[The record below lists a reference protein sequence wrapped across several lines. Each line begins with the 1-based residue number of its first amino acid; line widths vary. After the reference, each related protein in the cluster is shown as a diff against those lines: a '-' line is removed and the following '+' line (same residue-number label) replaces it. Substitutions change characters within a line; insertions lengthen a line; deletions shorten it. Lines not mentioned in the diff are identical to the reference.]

1 MSAGGLPQVACPLAG
16 AARSDARGERST
28 GRRQVRQRGFTLLEA
43 LVAMILLGLMMAVM
57 TGSIRFAGQSRDAVT
72 VRVDNLDNM
81 RITQDFMRQ
90 TITQAHPK
98 RWLKV
103 VGRPYIF
110 RGERDEMFMAAPL
123 TARVGVG
130 GLFLVK
136 FSLVD
141 GDRNKG
147 KKLIMARQF
156 PEPDVQEM
164 PDFASA
170 DTTVLAENV
179 SEVEFAYL
187 GREDENSEPTWS
199 DDWKEPLRMP
209 DAVRVRVKPV
219 VGQPW
224 PEMVIPLRVVP
235 RNRIGTRG

>member
-1 MSAGGLPQVACPLAG
+1 MSARAM
-16 AARSDARGERST
+16 R
-28 GRRQVRQRGFTLLEA
+28 RQRGFTLLEA
-43 LVAMILLGLMMAVM
+43 LVAMILLALMMAVM

-72 VRVDNLDNM
+72 ARVDSLDNM
-81 RITQDFMRQ
+81 RIAQDFRRQ

-136 FSLVD
+136 FSLVE
-141 GDRNKG
+141 GDRGKG
-147 KKLIMARQF
+147 KKLVMARQF
-156 PEPDVQEM
+156 PEPDTQEM

-170 DTTVLAENV
+170 DTTVLAENL

-187 GREDENSEPTWS
+187 GRDDDNTDPTWS

-209 DAVRVRVKPV
+209 EAVRMRVKPV
-219 VGQPW
+219 TGQPW
-224 PEMVIPLRVVP
+224 PELVIPLRVVP
-235 RNRIGTRG
+235 RNRLGGRG